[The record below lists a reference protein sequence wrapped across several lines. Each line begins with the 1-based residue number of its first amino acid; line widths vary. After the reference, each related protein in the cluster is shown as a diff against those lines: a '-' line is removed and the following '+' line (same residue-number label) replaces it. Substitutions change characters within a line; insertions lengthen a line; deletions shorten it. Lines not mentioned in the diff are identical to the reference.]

1 METKMNNTLL
11 VPTDFTEVGNNAI
24 NMAAKAAKL
33 LNYKLCLLHVTDS
46 EENKSATEKLA
57 TIAKEVNADF
67 GVDVETLAKKGS
79 IFTTI
84 GETAKD
90 LGASLIFMGTHG
102 KVGMQKYTG
111 SFALKVVTSSE
122 CPVIIIQK
130 RTFESTFKNIVL
142 PITSDYGPWGKT
154 KWAEYIANTFN
165 AKIHILHLDTENI
178 KKAVDSITKHF
189 SENGVE
195 YDVQKANKSGNFEKQ
210 VVDYATSI
218 NSDLI
223 MIMTNPSKGLT
234 SFILGSYD
242 EDIIFNTTQIPVMCI
257 NPREVNW
264 KKIVSR

>member
-33 LNYKLCLLHVTDS
+33 LNYKLCLLHVTET
-46 EENKSATEKLA
+46 EENKAATEKLA
-57 TIAKEVNADF
+57 TIAKEVISDF
-67 GVDVETLAKKGS
+67 GIGVDILAKKGS

-84 GETAKD
+84 GETAKN
-90 LGASLIFMGTHG
+90 LGASLVFMGTHG

-111 SFALKVVTSSE
+111 SYALKVVTSSE
-122 CPVIIIQK
+122 CPVIVIQK

-142 PITSDYGPWGKT
+142 PITSDFGPWEKT
-154 KWAEYIANTFN
+154 KWAEYIANTFH
-165 AKIHILHLDTENI
+165 AKIHIYQLDKNSVN
-178 KKAVDSITKHF
+178 KAVDALCKHF
-189 SENGVE
+189 SENDVKFE
-195 YDVQKANKSGNFEKQ
+195 VQKATKSSNFEKQ

-234 SFILGSYD
+234 NFILGSYD
-242 EDIIFNTTQIPVMCI
+242 EDIIFNSTQIPVMCI

-264 KKIVSR
+264 KKIISR

>member
-33 LNYKLCLLHVTDS
+33 LNYKLSLLHITESKED
-46 EENKSATEKLA
+46 ESASGKLA
-57 TIAKEVNADF
+57 AIAKKINADF
-67 GVDVETLAKKGS
+67 GIEVDTLAKEGS

-102 KVGMQKYTG
+102 KVGMQKFTG
-111 SFALKVVTSSE
+111 SFALKVITSSE
-122 CPVIIIQK
+122 CPVIIVQK

-142 PITSDYGPWGKT
+142 PITSDYGPWEKT
-154 KWAEYIANTFN
+154 KWAEYISNTFN
-165 AKIHILHLDTENI
+165 AKIYILQLDTENI
-178 KKAVDSITKHF
+178 TKTTDSVTKHF

-195 YDVQKANKSGNFEKQ
+195 FEVQKATKSGNFEKQ
-210 VVDYATSI
+210 VVDYATAI

-242 EDIIFNTTQIPVMCI
+242 EEIIFNTTQIPVMCI